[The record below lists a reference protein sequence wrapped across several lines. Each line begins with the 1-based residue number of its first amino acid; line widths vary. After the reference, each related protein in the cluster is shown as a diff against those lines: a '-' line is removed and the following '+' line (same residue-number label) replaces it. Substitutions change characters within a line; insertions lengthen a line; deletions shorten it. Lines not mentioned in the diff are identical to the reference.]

1 MVPIKIFKVIATW
14 TTTVLIN
21 YRSIFLACF
30 SCSVF
35 IIALHKSVIEH
46 NDKIMKSDAYYIFR
60 MLVYGVLRV
69 SALAYV
75 VGTAFALFG

>member
-1 MVPIKIFKVIATW
+1 MDPVKIFKVIATW
-14 TTTVLIN
+14 TTAVLIN

-30 SCSVF
+30 
-35 IIALHKSVIEH
+35 IEH